1 MIGVQQVIATQIGV
15 MLPFV
20 SEHSHPE
27 AQLLLQKQNGPVLSK
42 ISGEWAIGLKPPA
55 GIPSSSPVGKPLTQ
69 NLAHCV
75 LNRKG
80 DAARWSETRLQDQIP
95 ALPKELLP

>member
-1 MIGVQQVIATQIGV
+1 MIAVQQVIATLIGV
-15 MLPFV
+15 MLACG

-27 AQLLLQKQNGPVLSK
+27 AQLWLQKQNGPVLSK
-42 ISGEWAIGLKPPA
+42 ISGERVIGLKPQA
-55 GIPSSSPVGKPLTQ
+55 GILSPPVGKPLTR

-80 DAARWSETRLQDQIP
+80 DAARWSETRLQGQTP

>member
-1 MIGVQQVIATQIGV
+1 MIAVHHVIAAWIRV
-15 MLPFV
+15 MLTCG

-42 ISGEWAIGLKPPA
+42 ISGEWVIGLKPQA
-55 GIPSSSPVGKPLTQ
+55 GIFSPSPAGKPLTQ

-80 DAARWSETRLQDQIP
+80 DAAC
-95 ALPKELLP
+95 